1 MAQAYDP
8 LARVQNTAVVV
19 AGDYCG
25 RWGTVVGAHSRR
37 GKTLPV
43 QLWPTRQ
50 WDIEKPK
57 NLPIGSVKRL
67 GPSDLADFK
76 VPPHDS
82 SLSHGSWTPRGF
94 EPPMPRRAVV
104 PWCAGG

>member
-8 LARVQNTAVVV
+8 LGRVQNTAVVV

-25 RWGTVVGAHSRR
+25 RWGTVLGVGREQK
-37 GKTLPV
+37 KTLPV

-50 WDIEKPK
+50 WGIEKK
-57 NLPIGSVKRL
+57 NLPVGSVKIL
-67 GPSDLADFK
+67 DPSDLADFQ